1 MPCLNKNCNHYHLVS
16 SEEIETFKNDNNYID
31 VLLCD
36 ECKSRKKIFHILQ
49 CMSCKTV
56 LDFLPILDDE
66 VPQVIYVE
74 KCMKCGGSIEDEVKI
89 IGVFQRHL
97 FT

>member
-1 MPCLNKNCNHYHLVS
+1 MPCLNENCNHYHLVS

>member
-1 MPCLNKNCNHYHLVS
+1 MPCLNENCNHYHLVS

-89 IGVFQRHL
+89 IDVFHRHL